1 MKRALSGLLMVAILL
16 TAMVVPAAAEEVT
29 FVFAAPFK
37 VTQWDPQN
45 ENKTMMYSLSK
56 LNYNTLVTLMEDN
69 TIAPELATEWAPS
82 EDGLAWNFKLREGV
96 KFHNGEAFNADSV
109 VATMQRMIDKPELV
123 QASFWRSLT
132 GVEKVGEFEV
142 NLLLSAPWG
151 AILTQLC
158 DTPMLPAVALAE
170 KGDQFFLVEGDNVPV
185 GTGPW
190 IVDKWIPTS
199 GDAEFVRNEDYWGW
213 GDQKTN
219 IDRVIYRAVIED
231 TSRVN
236 GLRAGDL
243 MMIDAVPVEEAASL
257 RDVSGIKV
265 QEILGTSIIHMG
277 FRTVPLT
284 DEYRVFSDINARLAV
299 HHAIDRAGIVEFIAG
314 GGNPSDWPAPNTVL
328 GYDAEKAAVPEW
340 TEDYA
345 LAKDY
350 LAKTDY
356 NGQTIRFIVPTGVFA
371 RSKEVAQVIE
381 SNLTAAGFTVNME
394 IMENATFQ
402 TERAS
407 GNYDLYL
414 QRYPFPGGDPDSVVT
429 LRWLNDAHKSGY
441 VNEEL
446 NAKILEAKSESDPV
460 KREQLLKE
468 MFAIAWEVQ
477 APHMAVYQ
485 QMTTVAYRAD
495 VKGLKMRADNVFD
508 YSRVYYGE

>member
-1 MKRALSGLLMVAILL
+1 MKRILSIVIVALLVISTI
-16 TAMVVPAAAEEVT
+16 PALAQPAEVT

-37 VTQWDPQN
+37 ITLWDPQN
-45 ENKTMMYSLSK
+45 ENKTMSYALSK
-56 LNYNTLVTLMEDN
+56 LTYNTLVALTEEN
-69 TIAPELATEWAPS
+69 KIVPELATEWSTS
-82 EDGLAWNFKLREGV
+82 EDGLVWTFKLRDGIN
-96 KFHNGEAFNADSV
+96 FHNGEVFDADSV
-109 VATMQRMIDKPELV
+109 VATMQRLIDRPELV
-123 QASFWRSLT
+123 QASFWKTLKAA
-132 GVEKVGEFEV
+132 EKVSDYEV
-142 NLLLSAPWG
+142 NIVLSEPWG

-158 DTPMLPAVALAE
+158 DTPILPAKALTE
-170 KGDQFFLVEGDNVPV
+170 KGDNLFIIEGDNKPV

-190 IVDKWIPTS
+190 KVDKWLTTS
-199 GDAEFVRNEDYWGW
+199 GDAEFVRNDEYWGW
-213 GDQKTN
+213 GDQKSN
-219 IDRVIYRAVIED
+219 IDRIIYRAVIED

-243 MMIDAVPVEEAASL
+243 HMIDAVPVEEAEKL
-257 RDVSGIKV
+257 QTENGITVRD
-265 QEILGTSIIHMG
+265 ILGTSIIHMG
-277 FRTVPLT
+277 FRTEPL
-284 DEYRVFSDINARLAV
+284 DGEYRVFNDINARLAV
-299 HHAIDRAGIVEFIAG
+299 HHAIDRAGIVEFVAG
-314 GGNPSDWPAPNTVL
+314 GGQPSDWPCPSTVL
-328 GYDAEKAAVPEW
+328 GYDAEKAGVPEW

-345 LAKDY
+345 LAKEY
-350 LAKTDY
+350 LSKTDY
-356 NGQTIRFIVPTGVFA
+356 SGQTIRFIVPSGVFA

-381 SNLTAAGFTVNME
+381 SNLTEAGFVVNME

-402 TERAS
+402 SERAS

-446 NAKILEAKSESDPV
+446 NNKIMEGKRESDPV

-485 QMTTVAYRAD
+485 QVTTVAYRSD
-495 VKGLKMRADNVFD
+495 IQGLVMRADNVFD
-508 YSRVYYGE
+508 YSRVYYAK

>member
-1 MKRALSGLLMVAILL
+1 MKRALSCLLVAILL
-16 TAMVVPAAAEEVT
+16 IAAMVIPAAAEEVT

-56 LNYNTLVTLMEDN
+56 LTYNTLVTLMVDN
-69 TIAPELATEWAPS
+69 SIQPELATEWIAA
-82 EDGLAWNFKLREGV
+82 EDGLSWTFKLREGV
-96 KFHNGEAFNADSV
+96 KFHNGEDFNADC
-109 VATMQRMIDKPELV
+109 VAATFQRMIDKPALV
-123 QASFWRSLT
+123 QASFWKTLT
-132 GVEKVGEFEV
+132 GVEKVGEYEV
-142 NLLLSAPWG
+142 KLLLSAPWG

-158 DTPMLPAVALAE
+158 DTPILPAKALAE
-170 KGDQFFLVEGDNVPV
+170 KGDQFFVVDDNNKPA

-190 IVDKWIPTS
+190 MVDKWLPTS
-199 GDAEFVRNEDYWGW
+199 GDAEFVRNEEYWGW
-213 GDQKTN
+213 GDQKSN
-219 IDRVIYRAVIED
+219 IDRIIYKAVIED

-243 MMIDAVPVEEAASL
+243 QMIDAVPVEEAASL
-257 RDVSGIKV
+257 KDVAGITV
-265 QEILGTSIIHMG
+265 QEILGTSIIHLG
-277 FRTVPLT
+277 FRTKPLT
-284 DEYRVFSDINARLAV
+284 DEYRVFSDLNARLAV
-299 HHAIDRAGIVEFIAG
+299 HHAIDRAGIVEFVAG
-314 GGNPSDWPAPNTVL
+314 GGKPSDWPCPDTVL

-345 LAKDY
+345 LAKEY

-356 NGQTIRFIVPTGVFA
+356 KGQTIRFIVPTGVFA

-381 SNLTAAGFTVNME
+381 ANLTEAGFKVNME

-414 QRYPFPGGDPDSVVT
+414 QRYPFSGGDPDSVVT

-446 NAKILEAKSESDPV
+446 NAKIIEGKRESDPV

-468 MFAIAWEVQ
+468 MFAIAWAVQ

-485 QMTTVAYRAD
+485 QMTTVAYMSD
-495 VKGLKMRADNVFD
+495 VSGLKMRADNVFD
-508 YSRVYYGE
+508 YSRVFYAK

>member
-1 MKRALSGLLMVAILL
+1 MKRILSCLLVAIMLL
-16 TAMVVPAAAEEVT
+16 TAMPVLAQEEAV

-56 LNYNTLVTLMEDN
+56 LTYNSLAALTPENKIV
-69 TIAPELATEWAPS
+69 PELATEWSTS
-82 EDGLAWNFKLREGV
+82 EDGLTWTFKLREGV
-96 KFHNGEAFNADSV
+96 KFHNGEDFNAESV
-109 VATMQRMIDKPELV
+109 IATMTRMIDRPELV
-123 QASFWRSLT
+123 QASFWKTLKA
-132 GVEKVGEFEV
+132 VEKVDDYEV
-142 NLLLSAPWG
+142 NFVLSEPWG
-151 AILTQLC
+151 ALMTQLC
-158 DTPMLPAVALAE
+158 DTPMLPAKALGE
-170 KGDQFFLVEGDNVPV
+170 MGDQFFVVDGGHVPA

-190 IVDKWIPTS
+190 KVDKWLATS
-199 GDAEFVRNEDYWGW
+199 GDAEFVRNEEYWDW
-213 GDQKTN
+213 GDQKSN
-219 IDRVIYRAVIED
+219 IDRVIYKAVIED

-236 GLRAGDL
+236 GLKAGDL
-243 MMIDAVPVEEAASL
+243 QMIDAVPVEEAEAL
-257 RDVSGIKV
+257 KNEQGITV
-265 QEILGTSIIHMG
+265 QDILGTSIIHMG
-277 FRTVPLT
+277 FRTKPLT
-284 DEYRVFSDINARLAV
+284 DEYRVFEDINARLAV
-299 HHAIDRAGIVEFIAG
+299 HHAIDRAGIVEFVAG
-314 GGNPSDWPAPNTVL
+314 GGKPSDWPCPDTVL

-340 TEDYA
+340 TEDYK
-345 LAKDY
+345 LAKEY
-350 LAKTDY
+350 LAKTNY
-356 NGQTIRFIVPTGVFA
+356 QGQTIRFIVPTGVFA

-381 SNLTAAGFTVNME
+381 SNLTEAGFKVNME

-402 TERAS
+402 SERAS

-446 NAKILEAKSESDPV
+446 NAKILEAKRESDPV

-485 QMTTVAYRAD
+485 QVTTVAYRSD
-495 VKGLKMRADNVFD
+495 VQGLRMRADNVFD
-508 YSRVYYGE
+508 YSRVYYAK